1 MVPGRIQGRGVIA
14 MDFSDVLAKYQDKTI
29 LITGGAG
36 CIGSNITQALI
47 KASPKKIVILD
58 DLSAAYRWNI
68 PSAECV
74 QFVEGSV
81 LDEQRL
87 KQVFYEKPDIVFHLA
102 AHFANQNSIDHP
114 ETDLMVN
121 GLGTLKVLEYCRLS
135 EPEGIVFASSGCSV
149 YGSFAPLPFKE
160 EFVSLSLDTP
170 YQIHKLL
177 GELYCNHYHHL
188 YGLPIAMGRYFN
200 VFGPGEVPGRY
211 RNVIPN
217 FFWRALHNRP
227 LTLMGTG
234 DETRDFCYVGDI
246 VEANLRMGVTQ
257 SARGEAINIA
267 TGKETTVRDLVKMIN
282 EITGN
287 KAETITVPKRSWDKS
302 TRRCASV
309 EKIERVLG
317 FVPRTSVREGLDHVY
332 EWFVERRNLIEQ
344 TLRQEMALW

>member
-1 MVPGRIQGRGVIA
+1 MN
-14 MDFSDVLAKYQDKTI
+14 FTEVLEKYNDKTV

-36 CIGSNITQALI
+36 CIGGNLIMALVE
-47 KASPKKIVILD
+47 AGSHKIVVLD

-68 PSAECV
+68 PKHESVE
-74 QFVEGSV
+74 FIEGSI
-81 LDEQRL
+81 LDEQKL
-87 KQVFYEKPDIVFHLA
+87 KQAFYTKPDFVFHLA

-121 GLGTLKVLEYCRLS
+121 GMGTLKVLEYCRLS

-177 GELYCNHYHHL
+177 GELYCNHYHHI

-200 VFGPGEVPGRY
+200 VLGPGEVPGRY

-217 FFWRALHNRP
+217 FFWRALHNKP

-234 DETRDFCYVGDI
+234 DETRDFCFVGDV
-246 VEANLRMGVTQ
+246 VEANLRMGVTDA
-257 SARGEAINIA
+257 ARGEAINIA
-267 TGKETTVRDLVKMIN
+267 TGKETTVKELVDMVN
-282 EITGN
+282 AITGN
-287 KAETITVPKRSWDKS
+287 DAETIQLPKRSWDLS
-302 TRRCASV
+302 NRRRASV
-309 EKIERVLG
+309 EKIERLLG
-317 FVPRTSVREGLDHVY
+317 FVPKTSVRQGLEHVHN
-332 EWFVERRNLIEQ
+332 WFMENRITIEE
-344 TLRQEMALW
+344 TLKPEMALW